1 MLSHRQFLN
10 RCFSLSLHE
19 ACLED
24 WLGVGAALLE
34 RTKGNGLISYQ
45 GEVKH
50 TSQRAM
56 CLRGTESPSVSSQ
69 PQAVN

>member
-1 MLSHRQFLN
+1 MPDKTGGRS
-10 RCFSLSLHE
+10 
-19 ACLED
+19 
-24 WLGVGAALLE
+24 ALLE